1 MNQVEI
7 AWPPKRNTAVM
18 AAEKMSPM
26 SVPPIQM
33 GRSLEC
39 SPAPAAAL
47 VRMPT
52 AIERPSATMKVIA
65 AHEIAIWWA
74 ARGTAPSQPI
84 MTVAIANAPP
94 SKRSAP
100 DAGRPTESIRLSRSQ
115 EKGASQRRGHAARI
129 FGSKRS
135 QVKITN
141 DPREREMS
149 VEIPAPVSPSRGAP
163 RCP

>member
-1 MNQVEI
+1 M
-7 AWPPKRNTAVM
+7 
-18 AAEKMSPM
+18 
-26 SVPPIQM
+26 
-33 GRSLEC
+33 L
-39 SPAPAAAL
+39 PAPAAAL

-100 DAGRPTESIRLSRSQ
+100 DAGRPTEASASAAPKRRVPASA
-115 EKGASQRRGHAARI
+115 GATQPASLDPSAAR
-129 FGSKRS
+129 
-135 QVKITN
+135 
-141 DPREREMS
+141 
-149 VEIPAPVSPSRGAP
+149 
-163 RCP
+163 